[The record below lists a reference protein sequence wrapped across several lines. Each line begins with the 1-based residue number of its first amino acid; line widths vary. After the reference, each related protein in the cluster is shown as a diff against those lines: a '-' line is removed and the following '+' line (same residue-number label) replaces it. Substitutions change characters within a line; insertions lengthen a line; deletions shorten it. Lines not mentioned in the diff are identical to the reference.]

1 MKYKIEKIYP
11 HQAGKMGA
19 ALFAVLSLVFLPLS
33 LFILHS
39 AKSLGA
45 QTAIPE
51 ISPAFFVILPIFYG
65 LLGYLFSAV
74 TCALYNFFCR
84 YVGAIQLDIVEDET

>member
-1 MKYKIEKIYP
+1 MKYKIERIHP

-19 ALFAVLSLVFLPLS
+19 ALFAVLSLIFLPLS

-51 ISPAFFVILPIFYG
+51 MSPGLFLALPLFYG
-65 LLGYLFSAV
+65 LLGYLFTVVACV
-74 TCALYNFFCR
+74 LYNFFSR
-84 YVGAIQLDIVEDET
+84 YIGAIQLDIVEDET